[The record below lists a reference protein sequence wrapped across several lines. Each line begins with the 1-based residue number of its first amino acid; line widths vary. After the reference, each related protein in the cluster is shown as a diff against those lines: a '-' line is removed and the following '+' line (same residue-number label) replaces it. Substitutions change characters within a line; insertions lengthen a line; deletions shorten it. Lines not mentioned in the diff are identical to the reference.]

1 MWSPQFFIRL
11 FKYDWYIDL
20 VLRDMS
26 GMCVAPANQ
35 EFNLWHRE
43 VLWTWAWPFND
54 TNSPVLAL
62 GVILGSRG
70 GMEGSPCSYLS
81 FGADCN
87 AVGWTFQVS
96 SKLYSLTNPSNLA
109 SLRLDFLRIIC
120 SHEHY
125 VTLNL
130 PCSLLTPPASPSPSV
145 SSATSQVLRS
155 LRNTSWAQCWELN
168 PVRQLYH
175 CTFSPSC

>member
-1 MWSPQFFIRL
+1 
-11 FKYDWYIDL
+11 
-20 VLRDMS
+20 MS
-26 GMCVAPANQ
+26 GMCVAPAHQ
-35 EFNLWHRE
+35 ELHLWPKK
-43 VLWTWAWPFND
+43 VLWTWVWPFND
-54 TNSPVLAL
+54 TKFSSSYS
-62 GVILGSRG
+62 GSDFGEQRWARG
-70 GMEGSPCSYLS
+70 AHPAVPLS

-96 SKLYSLTNPSNLA
+96 SKLYSLSNPSNLA

-145 SSATSQVLRS
+145 SSATSQVP
-155 LRNTSWAQCWELN
+155 RNLGNASWARCWELN
-168 PVRQLYH
+168 PLRQLCH